1 MSDIIVKQLAQIVGT
16 PVDLMLQQLQ
26 QAGIPASSPDDSIT
40 DEQKLK
46 LLEFIRQGQQS
57 QAAVKPTLSV
67 KRRSV
72 SERKITGV
80 QGKKNTVTVEVRRKK
95 RAAQRADTP
104 QQATDHPTTAPA
116 DSNRSQELTK
126 KLEAESNALRQVKEQ
141 NDLAAKEKLIAA
153 EKAEETPVNE
163 TTEEIVETVEI
174 AETVETVAVTPPI
187 PTENM
192 QKTEETPAAKAE
204 ESKPKPSTEKPK
216 TPAAAATPEATKPP
230 TAVKAKTPAAPAE
243 PPKRRVGDINFFEE
257 ARKRKAE
264 ASAAAKQ
271 EAATL
276 LKKRPSRKPK
286 PKVATPA
293 ATSTPTK
300 AATPTTANANKPA
313 DAAAKNKKKKPFQGR
328 DGGSKLHMAGGDS
341 RRRKKKGGRRQQHV
355 NIERSTKHGFEKP
368 VAPVS
373 KEIEIPDTIVLSDLA
388 MKLSVQSTEIIKRLM
403 SLGVMATINQ
413 SLDQD
418 TAILV
423 TEELGHKG
431 IPMAAIEE
439 DDAALADTV
448 LDIHA
453 GDFEEFS
460 RPPVVTIMGHVDH
473 GKTSLLDYI
482 RSSRV
487 TAGEAGGITQHIGAY
502 HVETENGI
510 VSFLDTPGHA
520 AFSSMRARGAQATDI
535 VIVVV
540 AADDSVMPQTRE
552 AIKHTRAAGVPLI
565 VAINKMDK
573 ENADPER
580 VKSDLSALEV
590 IPEEWGGDDVFVE
603 VSAITGQGVD
613 NLLESILLVSEI
625 QELKARQEGPA
636 TGTVVEASIEKG
648 RGAVA
653 TVLVQE
659 GTLKQGDMVLCGQQ
673 YGRVRAMLD
682 ELGKPTKVAG
692 PSIPV
697 SILGLSGVPSAG
709 DDMIVLPNERKARE
723 VAEIRRHRERE
734 TRLSAQQAA
743 KLEALFSH
751 MENGEVSK
759 VNLLVKA
766 DVQGSVEALTESL
779 NKLST
784 DEVKVNIVL
793 AGVGGIN
800 EGDVNLAQA
809 ANAVMIAFNV
819 RADAAAKRI
828 ASESGVD
835 IRYYSIIYET
845 IDDVKAAMNGLLKPE
860 LREEFLGIAEVKD
873 VFRSTAMGPVAGCLI
888 VDGVVKRG
896 LPIRVLRNNVVVYE
910 GELESLRRHKDDVN
924 EVRTGTE
931 CGIAVKNYND
941 VQPGDQIEC
950 FQRTEIARTI
960 D

>member
-16 PVDLMLQQLQ
+16 PVDLMLKQLQ
-26 QAGIPASSPDDSIT
+26 EAGIPASSPEDSIT

-57 QAAVKPTLSV
+57 QAAVKPTLTV
-67 KRRSV
+67 KRRAV

-95 RAAQRADTP
+95 RTAPRAAAP
-104 QQATDHPTTAPA
+104 QVGEIPTTPAA
-116 DSNRSQELTK
+116 DSSRSQEFTK
-126 KLEAESNALRQVKEQ
+126 RLEAESNALRQVKEQ
-141 NDLAAKEKLIAA
+141 NELASKAKL
-153 EKAEETPVNE
+153 
-163 TTEEIVETVEI
+163 
-174 AETVETVAVTPPI
+174 
-187 PTENM
+187 
-192 QKTEETPAAKAE
+192 AAKAE
-204 ESKPKPSTEKPK
+204 NSAATASANVPAAEDDVTTTVDT
-216 TPAAAATPEATKPP
+216 TPATEFEP
-230 TAVKAKTPAAPAE
+230 TAKTEVIAPETPTDNTEAAPVTSEPIQSPEPPVEAKKEAPAE

-264 ASAAAKQ
+264 ASATAKQ
-271 EAATL
+271 EAASL

-286 PKVATPA
+286 IT
-293 ATSTPTK
+293 TPTATK
-300 AATPTTANANKPA
+300 ATPTANATANKAA
-313 DAAAKNKKKKPFQGR
+313 DNAKAKKKKPFQGR
-328 DGGSKLHMAGGDS
+328 DGGSQLHMAGGDK
-341 RRRKKKGGRRQQHV
+341 RRKRKGGRREQQV
-355 NIERSTKHGFEKP
+355 TIERSTKHGFEKP

-373 KEIEIPDTIVLSDLA
+373 KEVEIPETIVLSDLA
-388 MKLSVQSTEIIKRLM
+388 MKLSVQSTDIIKKLM

-448 LDIHA
+448 LDIHD
-453 GDFEEFS
+453 GDFEEFA

-482 RSSRV
+482 RKSRV

-520 AFSSMRARGAQATDI
+520 AFSAMRARGAQATDI

-552 AIKHTRAAGVPLI
+552 AIEHTRAAGVPLI

-603 VSAITGQGVD
+603 VSAATGQGID
-613 NLLESILLVSEI
+613 SLLESILLVSEI
-625 QELKARQEGPA
+625 QELKARKDGPA

-653 TVLVQE
+653 TILVQE
-659 GTLKQGDMVLCGQQ
+659 GTLRQGDMVLCGQQ

-682 ELGKPTKVAG
+682 ELGKPIKEAG

-697 SILGLSGVPSAG
+697 SVLGLSGAPSAG

-723 VAEIRRHRERE
+723 VADIRRHRERE

-766 DVQGSVEALTESL
+766 DVQGSVEALRDSL

-784 DEVKVNIVL
+784 DEVKVNIVS

-809 ANAVMIAFNV
+809 ASAVMIAFNV

-860 LREEFLGIAEVKD
+860 LREEFLGIAEVKN

>member
-16 PVDLMLQQLQ
+16 PVDLMLKQLQ
-26 QAGIPASSPDDSIT
+26 EAGIPATSPDDSIT

-46 LLEFIRQGQQS
+46 LLEFIREGQQS
-57 QAAVKPTLSV
+57 KAAVKPTLSV

-95 RAAQRADTP
+95 RTAQRPAAS
-104 QQATDHPTTAPA
+104 QQTTDIPATDPA
-116 DSNRSQELTK
+116 DSNRSQELAK

-141 NDLAAKEKLIAA
+141 NDQAAKEKLAA
-153 EKAEETPVNE
+153 ENEAAAASEPSEELPTAEAAPESTPVQAEETPTPEAEEAPVV
-163 TTEEIVETVEI
+163 EEI
-174 AETVETVAVTPPI
+174 A
-187 PTENM
+187 
-192 QKTEETPAAKAE
+192 QTEETPVAE
-204 ESKPKPSTEKPK
+204 EAES
-216 TPAAAATPEATKPP
+216 APEATAPI
-230 TAVKAKTPAAPAE
+230 AEAETPSAPAE

-271 EAATL
+271 EAASL

-286 PKVATPA
+286 VTTPA
-293 ATSTPTK
+293 ATPTK
-300 AATPTTANANKPA
+300 TATTANANANKPG
-313 DAAAKNKKKKPFQGR
+313 DATKSKKKKPFQGR
-328 DGGSKLHMAGGDS
+328 DGGSQLHMKGGDS
-341 RRRKKKGGRRQQHV
+341 RRRKKKGGRRQQQV
-355 NIERSTKHGFEKP
+355 TIERSGKHAFEKP

-388 MKLSVQSTEIIKRLM
+388 MKLSVQSTEIIKKLM

-431 IPMAAIEE
+431 TPMEAIEE
-439 DDAALADTV
+439 DDAALADAV
-448 LDIHA
+448 LDIHE
-453 GDFEEFS
+453 GDYEELA

-520 AFSSMRARGAQATDI
+520 AFSAMRARGAQATDI

-552 AIKHTRAAGVPLI
+552 AIEHTRAAGVPLI

-603 VSAITGQGVD
+603 VSAVTGQGVD

-659 GTLKQGDMVLCGQQ
+659 GTLNQGDMVLCGQQ

-682 ELGKPTKVAG
+682 DMGKPTKEAG

-697 SILGLSGVPSAG
+697 SILGLSGAPSAG

-723 VAEIRRHRERE
+723 VAEIRRNKERE

-766 DVQGSVEALTESL
+766 DVQGSVEALRDSL

-784 DEVKVNIVL
+784 DEVKVNIVS

-809 ANAVMIAFNV
+809 ASAVMIAFNV

-896 LPIRVLRNNVVVYE
+896 LPIRVLRDNVVVYE

-950 FQRTEIARTI
+950 FKRTEVARTI